1 MADLEELPALVPTF
15 LWSSPAGIHIRFFDE
30 WLRSGLIAPR
40 SDVQERARWA
50 AEPTAQAVCQMFC
63 DGGQDPCA
71 IISAKIFIYNKSRDV
86 DRVCPACFRWYRVG
100 EGPKSYSGLEEF
112 FARPV
117 QAEPEV
123 EQDVVAEQE
132 LSGICTRDCMK
143 NSNAGSDAVLGK
155 TADQLT
161 AEEVA
166 TMNNN
171 PQSAYTVRKPTET
184 ERAQG
189 AELTFMRRPPPESPP
204 GSPLPEL
211 G

>member
-1 MADLEELPALVPTF
+1 MP
-15 LWSSPAGIHIRFFDE
+15 R
-30 WLRSGLIAPR
+30 RGLIGQLNPPLKLFVECSATEVKILGRFCLPR
-40 SDVQERARWA
+40 SSYITNQETSTECARRVSNGTVSEKA
-50 AEPTAQAVCQMFC
+50 RSPTPAW
-63 DGGQDPCA
+63 
-71 IISAKIFIYNKSRDV
+71 KS
-86 DRVCPACFRWYRVG
+86 
-100 EGPKSYSGLEEF
+100 F

-132 LSGICTRDCMK
+132 LSGICSRDCMK
-143 NSNAGSDAVLGK
+143 YSNAGSDAVLGK
-155 TADQLT
+155 AADQLT

-171 PQSAYTVRKPTET
+171 PQSTYTVRKPTEA
-184 ERAQG
+184 ERALG
-189 AELTFMRRPPPESPP
+189 AELTFMRRLPPESPP